1 MDSGNLEVQ
10 EASSA
15 WVFGDAGGKQWVSG
29 GARGKLGVQKESS
42 WYLEVQEAGC
52 VCLEAQDSKKNL
64 CDDPFQTVP
73 GSIPGSCIPAFTGT
87 LLNMQTCLPAIS
99 TTPKL
104 PASTACKGCSEGT
117 SAGAGLCQKLHAC
130 LPPSFTV
137 SCRGCGC

>member
-64 CDDPFQTVP
+64 YDDPFQTVP

-87 LLNMQTCLPAIS
+87 PSKGLLF
-99 TTPKL
+99 K
-104 PASTACKGCSEGT
+104 
-117 SAGAGLCQKLHAC
+117 AGGDRLSIAHHRRFCT
-130 LPPSFTV
+130 PPSGRQDVRWFL
-137 SCRGCGC
+137 

>member
-64 CDDPFQTVP
+64 YDDPFQTVP

-87 LLNMQTCLPAIS
+87 LRRVMRNQW
-99 TTPKL
+99 
-104 PASTACKGCSEGT
+104 
-117 SAGAGLCQKLHAC
+117 
-130 LPPSFTV
+130 
-137 SCRGCGC
+137 

>member
-42 WYLEVQEAGC
+42 WYLEVQ
-52 VCLEAQDSKKNL
+52 DSKINL
-64 CDDPFQTVP
+64 YDDPFQTVP

-87 LLNMQTCLPAIS
+87 PITLPK
-99 TTPKL
+99 TG
-104 PASTACKGCSEGT
+104 AC
-117 SAGAGLCQKLHAC
+117 
-130 LPPSFTV
+130 
-137 SCRGCGC
+137 

>member
-73 GSIPGSCIPAFTGT
+73 GSIPGSCIPAFTGPLYLPSLA
-87 LLNMQTCLPAIS
+87 LLLAHHPHKIFSCMTNQKKNAAAILA
-99 TTPKL
+99 PFH
-104 PASTACKGCSEGT
+104 G
-117 SAGAGLCQKLHAC
+117 
-130 LPPSFTV
+130 
-137 SCRGCGC
+137 